1 VDGIS
6 LGRKVRSII
15 TLQGDNRMAEYYSV
29 EEVAELFGV
38 NSRTV
43 RNWINEGKLEAY
55 VVGGRLIRVLSSSLD
70 AVAVPIHRRRR
81 N

>member
-1 VDGIS
+1 
-6 LGRKVRSII
+6 
-15 TLQGDNRMAEYYSV
+15 MAEYYSV

-38 NSRTV
+38 SRRTV

-55 VVGGRLIRVLSSSLD
+55 VVGGRLIRVLPSSLD
-70 AVAVPIHRRRR
+70 ALAVPIHRRSR

>member
-1 VDGIS
+1 
-6 LGRKVRSII
+6 
-15 TLQGDNRMAEYYSV
+15 MAEYYSV

-55 VVGGRLIRVLSSSLD
+55 VVGGRLIRVLHTSLD
-70 AVAVPIHRRRR
+70 NLAVPIHRKKRR
-81 N
+81 

>member
-1 VDGIS
+1 M
-6 LGRKVRSII
+6 
-15 TLQGDNRMAEYYSV
+15 GDQIMSEYYSV

-38 NSRTV
+38 SRRTV

-55 VVGGRLIRVLSSSLD
+55 IVGGRLIRVLSSSLD
-70 AVAVPIHRRRR
+70 AVAVPLHRRHR